1 VQGPLG
7 TGVLVVPAPELLP
20 TDRGRASLGILG
32 VPVALAGRAPLTTL
46 RWMLLASDPALVFG
60 EHAEDEVNPLLYVA

>member
-1 VQGPLG
+1 M
-7 TGVLVVPAPELLP
+7 VPVPELLP

-32 VPVALAGRAPLTTL
+32 IPVALAGRAPLTTL
-46 RWMLLASDPALVFG
+46 RWMAACRWASDPALVFG